1 MIVQTRPSRSTH
13 CFRRVLVWVVGV
25 LMGLG
30 AGVAD
35 AEDML
40 IVLSSQ
46 AKPYVQ
52 AAQACE
58 EQLEQSNIAFTRVEL
73 SSLSA
78 QQIEAIDT
86 RVIAIGGRA
95 AATLGKSLPPSTTL
109 YYAMTPHP
117 EQIGLT
123 RRPNTSGISAE
134 TSLDQQIDLIRSGSP
149 AVRRVGAL
157 FRSSSARSVSGI
169 TEMKS
174 VLPVGW
180 ELVAIDLDE
189 VKSESQG
196 IKDLLKAEVDIVWTA
211 PDTSTYNHSMVKA
224 LLLGSIRKNIPVFGF
239 SQSLV
244 EAGATFGVGIDP
256 SQQGLEIATMIS
268 NDQINQHP
276 GATPVIAINLIAAKR
291 IGIKLSESFIR
302 RGDVVF
308 R

>member
-1 MIVQTRPSRSTH
+1 MSVQTNPSRSTY
-13 CFRRVLVWVVGV
+13 RLKRTLAWAIGV
-25 LMGLG
+25 LMCLG
-30 AGVAD
+30 SGMASAQ
-35 AEDML
+35 DML

-46 AKPYVQ
+46 AKPYIQ

-58 EQLEQSNIAFTRVEL
+58 DQLEKSNISFTRVEL

-95 AATLGKSLPPSTTL
+95 AATLAKSLPASTKL

-123 RRPNTSGISAE
+123 RRPNTSGISTEADLRE
-134 TSLDQQIDLIRSGSP
+134 QIDLIRTGTPSTK
-149 AVRRVGAL
+149 RIGAL
-157 FRSSSARSVSGI
+157 YRSSSARSASGI
-169 TEMKS
+169 AEMKS
-174 VLPVGW
+174 VLPAGW
-180 ELVAIDLDE
+180 ELIAIDLDQ

-196 IKDLLKAEVDIVWTA
+196 IKDLLKAKVDIVWTT

-224 LLLGSIRKNIPVFGF
+224 LLLGSIRKKIPVFGF

-256 SQQGLEIATMIS
+256 SQQGHQIATMVS

-276 GATPVIAINLIAAKR
+276 DATPVIAINLIAAKR
-291 IGIKLSESFIR
+291 IGIKLSESFIS

>member
-1 MIVQTRPSRSTH
+1 MTARPCPSRFTH
-13 CFRRVLVWVVGV
+13 CSIRVLAWVVGV
-25 LMGLG
+25 LMCLC

-58 EQLEQSNIAFTRVEL
+58 DQLEQSNIAFTRVEL
-73 SSLSA
+73 TSLSA

-95 AATLGKSLPPSTTL
+95 AATLAKSLPASTKL
-109 YYAMTPHP
+109 FYAMTPHP

-123 RRPNTSGISAE
+123 RRPNTSGISTE
-134 TSLDQQIDLIRSGSP
+134 TDLQEQIDLIRTGTPSTK
-149 AVRRVGAL
+149 RIGAL
-157 FRSSSARSVSGI
+157 YRSSSARSATGI
-169 TEMKS
+169 AEMKS

-180 ELVAIDLDE
+180 ELIAIDLDQ

-196 IKDLLKAEVDIVWTA
+196 IKDLLKAKVDIVWTT

-224 LLLGSIRKNIPVFGF
+224 LLLGSIRKKIPVFGF

-256 SQQGLEIATMIS
+256 SHQGHQIATMVS
-268 NDQINQHP
+268 EDQTNQHP

-302 RGDVVF
+302 QGDVVF